1 MRKLAVAFSGL
12 AFAFYAAHGAMADT
26 AAPSSPK
33 MVRYLLAFT
42 GDAVPDKSGKH
53 LTVKES
59 ATLPSDVDSTVS
71 GGQNSVIVNTLVTVG
86 AKGTFSEKGTI
97 TFGGGTV
104 MVQSAGPG
112 RIGPSKIKGV
122 NSGYVVWK
130 VVGGTGVF
138 VGASGFILSRFSEEK
153 GGVNDGETALIY
165 LK

>member
-1 MRKLAVAFSGL
+1 MRKFAVTLSGL
-12 AFAFYAAHGAMADT
+12 AFAVCAAQGAVADT

-33 MVRYLLAFT
+33 MVRYLLALT

-53 LTVKES
+53 ITVKES
-59 ATLPSDVDSTVS
+59 ATLPSDIDSAVS
-71 GGQNSVIVNTLVTVG
+71 GGQNSVTINTLVTVG

-104 MVQSAGPG
+104 MVQSAGLG

-138 VGASGFILSRFSEEK
+138 VGASGYILSRFSEES
-153 GGVNDGETALIY
+153 GAVNDGETALIY